1 MQLTVRRLIWI
12 LELFFPPEL
21 GVQQALYVLGVIISL
36 YPLVRLHLNQM
47 EEAYRQS
54 PRTGWI
60 NSVYALLSR
69 AFHDEANDQE
79 AWNMGVNVAEEYTE
93 YICRDLHRLHSL
105 MGLAENTN
113 LSDPNSFLFRP
124 ARRILCT
131 TRMNCKFC
139 PPGHRNLVPSLRRRR
154 QGKTEQR
161 VWLLDSNFRWV
172 SADLVVG
179 YCATCNADYYP
190 DCITTKA
197 GGRGQKRQ
205 QVLEYD
211 AEYLR
216 VSKQGVWVH
225 RDIARAQENSL
236 DCFRAGWSN
245 WAKWRLFVEHFA
257 RRLLK
262 FHGKADLFTCNAHSA
277 TKILVDAVRKV
288 IGQDGG
294 VIAKALDHGCLDCTH
309 VKRFADEEVPQP
321 NGNATEIAGSEA
333 GPAGPA
339 EPDAAPLP
347 PTLASSLPRQP
358 RPAPGSPRG
367 YCRLSVMDGKSLT
380 HKKCSLEDCCGP
392 LYNFKNG
399 RFCETHL
406 ADYGAKCGII
416 SCGRPLQS
424 QDGAMTCDDPAHI
437 DWFKKFEDRKHGVFS
452 SQAYHRASFPGVQRV
467 IRRQMVEAQHADHD
481 IRGPTL
487 QIQLP
492 NLGDTPGGKV
502 AHTFTAKTT
511 YCLQTVQWACGYPIG
526 WGKCYRSESTPQVLS
541 LINKIWE
548 GCPDLRPSFMAYDKA
563 CDLLR
568 HIVTQDGNDLWI
580 ASTRFI
586 VDAWH
591 YINHRTSDILCRT
604 RTNPAPTD
612 GSQPDLVITQ
622 IDENGVVHQA
632 RAFNTETAEQLN
644 SWLNGFE
651 SQLRQ
656 MTDVEI
662 RVQEKNRGLTD
673 DFWDQVNG

>member
-1 MQLTVRRLIWI
+1 MHLTVRNLIWI

-21 GVQQALYVLGVIISL
+21 PVQQALYVLAVIISL

-47 EEAYRQS
+47 DEAYRQS

-69 AFHDEANDQE
+69 AFHEEANDPE
-79 AWNMGVNVAEEYTE
+79 AWTAGVNVAEEYTE
-93 YICRDLHRLHSL
+93 YICRDLERLHTLMSL
-105 MGLAENTN
+105 TENSN
-113 LSDPNSFLFRP
+113 LSDPNSFFFRP

-139 PPGHRNLVPSLRRRR
+139 PPSHRNLVPSLRRKRH
-154 QGKTEQR
+154 GKSEQR
-161 VWLLDSNFRWV
+161 VWLLDSTFRWV

-179 YCATCNADYYP
+179 YCATCKAEYYP
-190 DCITTKA
+190 DSITKKA

-216 VSKQGVWVH
+216 VSKHGVWVH

-236 DCFRAGWSN
+236 DCFHAGWSN
-245 WAKWRLFVEHFA
+245 WAKWRLFTEHFS
-257 RRLLK
+257 RRLLE
-262 FHGKADLFTCNAHSA
+262 FHGKADVFTCNSHPA
-277 TKILVDAVRKV
+277 TKILVEAVRKA
-288 IGQDGG
+288 IGEDGG
-294 VIAKALDHGCLDCTH
+294 VIRKALDHGCLDCTH
-309 VKRFADEEVPQP
+309 AKRFADEEEEL
-321 NGNATEIAGSEA
+321 GRTDGHATEIAGSEA
-333 GPAGPA
+333 GPAGPIA
-339 EPDAAPLP
+339 PDAAPLP
-347 PTLASSLPRQP
+347 PSLPSALPRQP
-358 RPAPGSPRG
+358 RPPPGSPRG

-380 HKKCSLEDCCGP
+380 HKKCSLDECHGP

-399 RFCETHL
+399 RFCEAHL
-406 ADYGAKCGII
+406 EEYEAKCGIL
-416 SCGRPLQS
+416 SCGRLVHS
-424 QDGAMTCDDPAHI
+424 DGALTCDDPAHI
-437 DWFKKFEDRKHGVFS
+437 DWHKKFVDRF
-452 SQAYHRASFPGVQRV
+452 HRLSFPGVQRV
-467 IRRQMVEAQHADHD
+467 IRRQMVETDD
-481 IRGPTL
+481 VVPRL
-487 QIQLP
+487 QIELE
-492 NLGDTPGGKV
+492 NLRDTPGGKV
-502 AHTFTAKTT
+502 AHTFTEKTT

-541 LINKIWE
+541 LMNKIWA
-548 GCPDLRPSFMAYDKA
+548 GFPDLRPGFMAYDKA

-591 YINHRTSDILCRT
+591 YINHRTTDILCRT

-622 IDENGVVHQA
+622 IDDNGVVHKT
-632 RAFNTETAEQLN
+632 RAFNTETAAQLN

-651 SQLRQ
+651 SQLQRVDMQ
-656 MTDVEI
+656 VEK
-662 RVQEKNRGLTD
+662 KNRGLTD
-673 DFWDQVNG
+673 EFWDEVNGNV